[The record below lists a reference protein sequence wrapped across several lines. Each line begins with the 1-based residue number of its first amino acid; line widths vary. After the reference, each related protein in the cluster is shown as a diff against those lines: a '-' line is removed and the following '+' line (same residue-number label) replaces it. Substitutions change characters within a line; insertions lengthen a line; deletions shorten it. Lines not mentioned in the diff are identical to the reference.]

1 MNIPTDD
8 QLEANYRDWW
18 AQSYGVPPNRQA
30 VAAAVAWGRQLVDG
44 LAVADRGGAEGA
56 TEGPPDWMPHA
67 PGAFYP
73 GRTGGAQ

>member
-44 LAVADRGGAEGA
+44 LAVADRGGAEG
-56 TEGPPDWMPHA
+56 EP
-67 PGAFYP
+67 
-73 GRTGGAQ
+73 